1 MPHIFGFPSAVDHAS
16 ELALAV
22 SRGAKAPAL
31 EFGGQTEEDLAVWQ
45 TLALQC
51 AMAPGHELFRPLVEK
66 CQHLIDEPG
75 RLGMAQPRR
84 AHQIGDEVC
93 ELGQARHDA
102 ISSD

>member
-31 EFGGQTEEDLAVWQ
+31 ELGGQTEEDLAVWQ

-51 AMAPGHELFRPLVEK
+51 AMAPGHELFRPFVEK
-66 CQHLIDEPG
+66 RQHLVDEAC
-75 RLGMAQPRR
+75 RFGMAQPSR
-84 AHQIGDEVC
+84 AHQIDDEVLK
-93 ELGQARHDA
+93 LGQLRHDA